1 MAQVVV
7 ELTGDEA
14 KLLRSM
20 QKVVEQNTKTKDSF
34 KGVAKESKD
43 ASVSM
48 SSGFS
53 DVATKIVA
61 TTSAASLLSLGI
73 GAVAKSQ
80 QAFVERAQESLA
92 LVKEIA
98 AAQQEAAKNL
108 AGNTPQQISDTL
120 LKAVPDIAKKSDFSD
135 LGKITTAL
143 GSSASIVGEEAARSA
158 VEASAK
164 LTRFK
169 KDDLQTTSTAT
180 ADVMKAAGMKDAREA
195 MALLLTSGA
204 VARPEELPKLAMGA
218 SKAIYAGVDSS
229 PNQKPLDA
237 AKDSA
242 ALFAVFSKVDKNGE
256 SAATAAIQMINLL
269 RETFNPTR
277 DDTMKRDDRIAELLK
292 EQAVTTEEQVAIDRA
307 NLAIQQKQAIV
318 NRVDPKDMSFGAKD
332 ARIDLSEA
340 KASLVRATK
349 AATLNEKD
357 SEELR
362 RLQTQKQLASNDPGD
377 LMGRMKAVQQSP
389 ELMRTVEAN
398 LKGEA
403 QFKAIAQGF
412 FDPNSVHMKG
422 LTDALGSITTDV
434 KEFDKALISMV
445 STPQQKSAM
454 VLEKGDTANAI
465 AKFQDNTTQQY
476 ATINKIVDDALKQNP
491 VEGLQGMLPTVSGV
505 LESIGMGTMNKVSSV
520 ATSPLQAID
529 IAIERLGARQTAIGG
544 YFTLDANKSP
554 EDRARIQNLQE
565 QKNTLREMKADIL
578 SPAKQKIEEAQKNEA
593 DPVEAVKS
601 VATALQEQ
609 NRLASERNQLAKE
622 QNDEVKKQSSILTDT
637 KDTIDQSYRPQ
648 APQIR
653 AMNAGVTTN

>member
-1 MAQVVV
+1 MAQIIV

-43 ASVSM
+43 ASGSM

-53 DVATKIVA
+53 DVATKIVGA
-61 TTSAASLLSLGI
+61 TSATALLTVGI
-73 GAVAKSQ
+73 NAVSKSQ
-80 QAFVERAQESLA
+80 QQFVERAQESLA

-108 AGNTPQQISDTL
+108 AGNTPQQISETL
-120 LKAVPDIAKKSDFSD
+120 QNAVPDIAKKSDFSD

-218 SKAIYAGVDSS
+218 SKAIYAGVDAS
-229 PNQKPLDA
+229 PNQQPIDA

-256 SAATAAIQMINLL
+256 SAATAAIQMISLL

-277 DDTMKRDDRIAELLK
+277 DDTIKRDDRIAELLK
-292 EQAVTTEEQVAIDRA
+292 QQAVTVEEQVAIDRA

-318 NRVDPKDMSFGAKD
+318 NRVDPKDMSMGAKD

-340 KASLVRATK
+340 QASLTRATK
-349 AATLNEKD
+349 ASTLNDKD

-362 RLQTQKQLASNDPGD
+362 RLQTQKQLASNDPGN
-377 LMGRMKAVQQSP
+377 LMGRMQAVQQSP

-422 LTDALGSITTDV
+422 LTAALGSITTDV
-434 KEFDKALISMV
+434 KVFDDALKTMEI
-445 STPQQKSAM
+445 TPQQKTAM
-454 VLEKGDTANAI
+454 ALEKGTTATEI
-465 AKFQDNTTQQY
+465 AKFQDVATQQK
-476 ATINKIVDDALKQNP
+476 AAVDSIVEQALKQNP
-491 VEGLQGMLPTVSGV
+491 IGGFQGFFQNASESILSATGLKITPSMVSTSPEQAINSGIMTLKSQQADIQSGSLLTSDVNKMSPDIQMKNRSLQGSIDALEKMKVDIVAPKPKV
-505 LESIGMGTMNKVSSV
+505 LKGEVDPIEPAMFVAEGMEKVAAGIQES
-520 ATSPLQAID
+520 
-529 IAIERLGARQTAIGG
+529 
-544 YFTLDANKSP
+544 
-554 EDRARIQNLQE
+554 
-565 QKNTLREMKADIL
+565 
-578 SPAKQKIEEAQKNEA
+578 
-593 DPVEAVKS
+593 
-601 VATALQEQ
+601 
-609 NRLASERNQLAKE
+609 NRLMKE
-622 QNDEVKKQSSILTDT
+622 QNEKVEKQNTILTNT
-637 KDTIDQSYRPQ
+637 KDTLDQSSRPQ

>member
-20 QKVVEQNTKTKDSF
+20 QKVVEQNSKTKDSF

-43 ASVSM
+43 ASGSM

-53 DVATKIVA
+53 DVATKIVGA
-61 TTSAASLLSLGI
+61 TSATALLTVGI
-73 GAVAKSQ
+73 NTVAKSQ

-108 AGNTPQQISDTL
+108 AGNTPQQISETL
-120 LKAVPDIAKKSDFSD
+120 QTAVPDIARKSDFSD

-180 ADVMKAAGMKDAREA
+180 ADVMKAAGMTDAREA

-204 VARPEELPKLAMGA
+204 VARPEELPKLATGA
-218 SKAIYAGVDSS
+218 SKAIYAGVDAS
-229 PNQKPLDA
+229 PNQNPLDA

-256 SAATAAIQMINLL
+256 SAATASIQMINLL

-292 EQAVTTEEQVAIDRA
+292 EQAITAEEQVAIDRA
-307 NLAIQQKQAIV
+307 NLSIQQKQAIV
-318 NRVDPKDMSFGAKD
+318 NRVDPNDMSMGAKD

-340 KASLVRATK
+340 QASLTRATK
-349 AATLNEKD
+349 TATLSDKD

-362 RLQTQKQLASNDPGD
+362 RLQTQKQLASNDPGN
-377 LMGRMKAVQQSP
+377 LMGRMQAVQQSP

-403 QFKAIAQGF
+403 QFRAIAKGF
-412 FDPNSVHMKG
+412 FDPDSVHMKG

-434 KEFDKALISMV
+434 TKFDEALKTMEI
-445 STPQQKSAM
+445 TPQQKIALAS
-454 VLEKGDTANAI
+454 ERGDTANAV
-465 AKFQDNTTQQY
+465 AKFQDTPMQQY
-476 ATINKIVDDALKQNP
+476 GLIDKIVSDALKQNKGTGIEAFLNAAG
-491 VEGLQGMLPTVSGV
+491 EGIANSIGISSSVSAGSFSPEQARLTAIEQLKTRQAEVQNESFFSSTVSPDAKRKSDSLQGSIDALEKMKVDIVAPKPKV
-505 LESIGMGTMNKVSSV
+505 LKGEIDPIEPAMFVAEGIEKVAAGIQES
-520 ATSPLQAID
+520 
-529 IAIERLGARQTAIGG
+529 
-544 YFTLDANKSP
+544 
-554 EDRARIQNLQE
+554 
-565 QKNTLREMKADIL
+565 
-578 SPAKQKIEEAQKNEA
+578 
-593 DPVEAVKS
+593 
-601 VATALQEQ
+601 
-609 NRLASERNQLAKE
+609 NRLIQQ
-622 QNDEVKKQSSILTDT
+622 QNDKVEKQNSILTNT
-637 KDTIDQSYRPQ
+637 KDSIDQSSRPQ

>member
-1 MAQVVV
+1 VAQVVV

-20 QKVVEQNTKTKDSF
+20 QKVVEQNSKTKDSF

-43 ASVSM
+43 ASGSM

-53 DVATKIVA
+53 DVATKIVGA
-61 TTSAASLLSLGI
+61 TSATALLTVGI
-73 GAVAKSQ
+73 NSVAKSQ

-108 AGNTPQQISDTL
+108 AGNTPQQISETL
-120 LKAVPDIAKKSDFSD
+120 QNAVPDIARKSDFSD

-180 ADVMKAAGMKDAREA
+180 ADVMKAAGMTDAREA

-218 SKAIYAGVDSS
+218 SKAIYAGVDAS
-229 PNQKPLDA
+229 PNQNPIDA

-256 SAATAAIQMINLL
+256 SAATAAIQMISLL

-292 EQAVTTEEQVAIDRA
+292 EQAVTVEEQVAIDRA

-318 NRVDPKDMSFGAKD
+318 NRVDPADMSMGAKD

-340 KASLVRATK
+340 QASLTRATK
-349 AATLNEKD
+349 ASTLNDKD

-362 RLQTQKQLASNDPGD
+362 RLQTQKQLASNDPGN
-377 LMGRMKAVQQSP
+377 LMGRMQAVQQSP

-422 LTDALGSITTDV
+422 LTAALGSITTDV
-434 KEFDKALISMV
+434 TKFDEALKTMEI
-445 STPQQKSAM
+445 TPQQKIALAS
-454 VLEKGDTANAI
+454 ERGDTANSI
-465 AKFQDNTTQQY
+465 AKFEDTPTQQI
-476 ATINKIVDDALKQNP
+476 ANVDSIVEKALKQNP
-491 VEGLQGMLPTVSGV
+491 VGGFQGVMQSLSESILGPINQTMLTTSPEQAINSGIMMLKSQQADIQSGSLFESDVNKMSPDIQIKSRSLQGSIDALEKMKVDIVAPKPKVLKGEVDPIEPAMLAAEGMEKVAAGIQ
-505 LESIGMGTMNKVSSV
+505 ES
-520 ATSPLQAID
+520 
-529 IAIERLGARQTAIGG
+529 
-544 YFTLDANKSP
+544 
-554 EDRARIQNLQE
+554 
-565 QKNTLREMKADIL
+565 
-578 SPAKQKIEEAQKNEA
+578 
-593 DPVEAVKS
+593 
-601 VATALQEQ
+601 
-609 NRLASERNQLAKE
+609 NRLIKE
-622 QNDEVKKQSSILTDT
+622 QNDKVEKQNSILTNT
-637 KDTIDQSYRPQ
+637 KDSIDQSSRPQ

>member
-20 QKVVEQNTKTKDSF
+20 QKVVEQNSKTKDSF

-43 ASVSM
+43 ASGSM

-53 DVATKIVA
+53 DVATKIVGA
-61 TTSAASLLSLGI
+61 TSATALLTVGI
-73 GAVAKSQ
+73 NSVAKSQ

-108 AGNTPQQISDTL
+108 AGNTPQQISETL
-120 LKAVPDIAKKSDFSD
+120 QNAVPDIARKSDFSD

-180 ADVMKAAGMKDAREA
+180 ADVMKAAGMTDAREA

-218 SKAIYAGVDSS
+218 SKAIYAGVDAS
-229 PNQKPLDA
+229 PNQNPIDA

-256 SAATAAIQMINLL
+256 SAATAAIQMISLL

-292 EQAVTTEEQVAIDRA
+292 EQAVTVEEQVAIDRA

-318 NRVDPKDMSFGAKD
+318 NRVDPADMSMGAKD

-340 KASLVRATK
+340 QASLTRATK
-349 AATLNEKD
+349 ASTLNDKD

-362 RLQTQKQLASNDPGD
+362 RLQTQKQLASNDPGN
-377 LMGRMKAVQQSP
+377 LMGRMQAVQQSP

-422 LTDALGSITTDV
+422 LTAALGSITTDV
-434 KEFDKALISMV
+434 TKFDEALKTMEI
-445 STPQQKSAM
+445 TPQQKIALAS
-454 VLEKGDTANAI
+454 ERGDTANSI
-465 AKFQDNTTQQY
+465 AKFEDTPTQQI
-476 ATINKIVDDALKQNP
+476 ANVDSIVEKALKQNP
-491 VEGLQGMLPTVSGV
+491 VGGFQGVMQSLSESILGPINQTMLTTSPEQAINSGIMMLKSQQADIQSGSLFESDVNKMSPDIQIKSRSLQGSIDALEKMKVDIVAPKPKVLKGEVDPIEPAMLAAEGMEKVAAGIQ
-505 LESIGMGTMNKVSSV
+505 ES
-520 ATSPLQAID
+520 
-529 IAIERLGARQTAIGG
+529 
-544 YFTLDANKSP
+544 
-554 EDRARIQNLQE
+554 
-565 QKNTLREMKADIL
+565 
-578 SPAKQKIEEAQKNEA
+578 
-593 DPVEAVKS
+593 
-601 VATALQEQ
+601 
-609 NRLASERNQLAKE
+609 NRLIKE
-622 QNDEVKKQSSILTDT
+622 QNDKVEKQNSILTNT
-637 KDTIDQSYRPQ
+637 KDSIDQSSRPQ

>member
-1 MAQVVV
+1 VAQVVV

-20 QKVVEQNTKTKDSF
+20 QKVVEQNSKTKDSF

-43 ASVSM
+43 ASGSM

-53 DVATKIVA
+53 DVATRIVGA
-61 TTSAASLLSLGI
+61 TSATALLTVGI
-73 GAVAKSQ
+73 NAVAKSQ

-108 AGNTPQQISDTL
+108 AGNTPQQISETL
-120 LKAVPDIAKKSDFSD
+120 QNAVPEIARKSDFSD

-180 ADVMKAAGMKDAREA
+180 ADVMKAAGIQDAREA

-204 VARPEELPKLAMGA
+204 VARPEELPKLATGA
-218 SKAIYAGVDSS
+218 SKAIYAGVDAS
-229 PNQKPLDA
+229 PNQNPIDA

-256 SAATAAIQMINLL
+256 SAATAAIQMISLL
-269 RETFNPTR
+269 RETFNPNR
-277 DDTMKRDDRIAELLK
+277 DDTIKRDERIAELLA
-292 EQAVTTEEQVAIDRA
+292 EQAITVEEQVAIDRA

-318 NRVDPKDMSFGAKD
+318 NRINPNDTSMGAKD
-332 ARIDLSEA
+332 ARLDLSEA
-340 KASLVRATK
+340 QASLTRATK
-349 AATLNEKD
+349 ASTLNDKE

-362 RLQTQKQLASNDPGD
+362 RLQTQKQLASNDPGN
-377 LMGRMKAVQQSP
+377 LMGRMQAVQQSP

-412 FDPNSVHMKG
+412 FDPNSVHMQG
-422 LTDALGSITTDV
+422 LTAALGSITTDV
-434 KEFDKALISMV
+434 TKFDEALQTMEI
-445 STPQQKSAM
+445 TPQQKTALAVERS
-454 VLEKGDTANAI
+454 DTANAV
-465 AKFQDNTTQQY
+465 AKFQDTPTQQY
-476 ATINKIVDDALKQNP
+476 GAIDKIVSDALKQNKGTGIEAFLNSAG
-491 VEGLQGMLPTVSGV
+491 EGIANSIGISSSVSAGSFSPEQARITAIEQLKTRQSEVKDESFFSSTVSPDAKRKIDSLQGSIDA
-505 LESIGMGTMNKVSSV
+505 LEKMKV
-520 ATSPLQAID
+520 D
-529 IAIERLGARQTAIGG
+529 IAV
-544 YFTLDANKSP
+544 P
-554 EDRARIQNLQE
+554 
-565 QKNTLREMKADIL
+565 QKQKADQI
-578 SPAKQKIEEAQKNEA
+578 QKGDI
-593 DPVEAVKS
+593 DPMEAVKS
-601 VATALQEQ
+601 VATALEEQ
-609 NRLASERNQLAKE
+609 NRIATAQSQLVKE
-622 QNDEVKKQSSILTDT
+622 QNDEVKKQTAILTNT
-637 KDTIDQSYRPQ
+637 KDSIDQSSRPQ
-648 APQIR
+648 AQQIR